1 VAVGKHA
8 LKRRRREVDR
18 KASKGRKISYEPHPK
33 LQNFMFPVNTLQPV
47 AVHELF
53 AHVFAR

>member
-1 VAVGKHA
+1 
-8 LKRRRREVDR
+8 VDR